1 MKKLFFT
8 LLAITACV
16 FLITGCDAAKNPQNK
31 ETQSETET
39 ATEAHTEKR
48 KEIVAK
54 CVVKKGKRYLI
65 VLPESKYSLPVEKEF
80 VKYLPYVTDELVAA
94 AEKKIAEGAASI
106 GETSPNWTIKVHGD
120 DKMCLVVEVIK
131 FVEGAD
137 YMEEGGC
144 GIDHQHIFFA
154 ESIINEQ

>member
-1 MKKLFFT
+1 MKKLFIT
-8 LLAITACV
+8 LFAIMACML
-16 FLITGCDAAKNPQNK
+16 LITGCDTAKNPQNK
-31 ETQSETET
+31 ETESQTVTETET
-39 ATEAHTEKR
+39 EK
-48 KEIVAK
+48 KNEIVAK
-54 CVVKKGKRYLI
+54 CVVKKGKRYVI
-65 VLPESKYSLPVEKEF
+65 VLPESNYSLPVEKEF

-94 AEKKIAEGAASI
+94 AEKKITEDAASL
-106 GETSPNWTIKVHGD
+106 GETSPNWTIKAYED

-144 GIDHQHIFFA
+144 GIDHEHIFFA